1 MVIYEYGLFENKAI
15 FSIMFEIKSPK
26 QLHAISS
33 PLRQDLMDLIEA
45 IGPAPVTTLAKYME
59 MPTDGLYYHLRM
71 LKRAGLVVE
80 TTERVAV
87 GRPQGKFDVAGRP
100 VRIRYT
106 GADTRTRKAI
116 KRLIGSVMRNAYQ
129 GFRRAFSSDAVV
141 EGPARE
147 VWAGRKT
154 GRLTDAEIEEMN
166 KLIARMM
173 ELMDTSRRTNEP
185 GGRLFSFTFAFVPQK
200 RRGGR
205 LRAPPAVDV
214 ESEVVLK
221 RAKVQR

>member
-1 MVIYEYGLFENKAI
+1 MTANDLIMVMYQYGLFEKIAI

-26 QLHAISS
+26 QLQAISS

-71 LKRAGLVVE
+71 LKQAGLVIE
-80 TTERVAV
+80 TTERGAV
-87 GRPQGKFDVAGRP
+87 GRPQGQFDVAGRP

-116 KRLIGSVMRNAYQ
+116 KRLIGNVMRNAYQ
-129 GFRRAFSSDAVV
+129 GFRRAFTSDAIV

-166 KLIARMM
+166 NLIARMM
-173 ELMDTSRRTNEP
+173 ELMDTSRRTHEP

-200 RRGGR
+200 RRGSR
-205 LRAPPAVDV
+205 LRI
-214 ESEVVLK
+214 SRSSKEVALK
-221 RAKVQR
+221 RL